1 MKLLPRQIKKTK
13 QYILIVK
20 RMFKQQ
26 KYIKERTLILLLST
40 AIP

>member
-1 MKLLPRQIKKTK
+1 MKLLLHQIKKTK
-13 QYILIVK
+13 QYILSVK

-26 KYIKERTLILLLST
+26 KYIKVRTPILLLST